1 MNKKI
6 ISLGLASVFLVGNIG
21 FTADTYDK
29 EVVSEIQEESENITH
44 SGKISEIIEGDKN
57 VSIIVEGPS
66 SSAINFNISKETVVL
81 SDRTQSFIDK
91 EKLKKGDTVEVSY
104 KSDQAMTR
112 SIPPMT
118 NANVVIV
125 KELREEKEEISIKI
139 DTFNE
144 DLVSSDNFLKFNVTE
159 DTLIE
164 DTKGN
169 RLDEEDLY
177 NKELVVFYG
186 PTMTMSIPAQSN
198 AVKVIVLSE
207 EDTVEDLEIKSLD
220 KIIYKGKEIKL
231 NNEIYKSENTFMIP
245 MREVGEGLGYEIS
258 WDSKANQAEL
268 IMGTNVVTTTL
279 NEDMYSFSKMI
290 VKLGKS
296 SEVKDRT
303 TFIPVSFLDEVMGL
317 DMKITKDGIINIK

>member
-6 ISLGLASVFLVGNIG
+6 ISLGLASVFLVGNVGCAI
-21 FTADTYDK
+21 DTYDK
-29 EVVSEIQEESENITH
+29 EVVSEIQEESENIIH
-44 SGKISEIIEGDKN
+44 SGKISEVIEGDKN
-57 VSIIVEGPS
+57 LSVIVEGPS
-66 SSAINFNISKETVVL
+66 RGAINFNISKETVVL
-81 SDRTQSFIDK
+81 SDGTQSFIDK
-91 EKLKKGDTVEVSY
+91 EKLKKGDTVDVSY

-125 KELREEKEEISIKI
+125 KELRKEKEEISIKI

-144 DLVSSDNFLKFNVTE
+144 DLVSYDNFLKFNVTE

-220 KIIYKGKEIKL
+220 KIVYKGKEIKL
-231 NNEIYKSENTFMIP
+231 NNEIYKSQNTFMIP

-268 IMGTNVVTTTL
+268 MMGTNVVTTTL

-296 SEVKDRT
+296 SEVKGRT
-303 TFIPVSFLDEVMGL
+303 TFVPVSFLDEVMGL
-317 DMKITKDGIINIK
+317 DMEITKDGIINIK